1 MRLREDEA
9 LGENLEPIP
18 DWLTKLLPALSNIP
32 EIQKL
37 PPAVI
42 AELELAYNQLLT
54 DKRDVLAH
62 EAYCNSVGQKPAIT
76 WSDQFELAQFAKLYC
91 KNFSIR
97 VTLRQHE
104 QYKLSRADDRKLS
117 IAWQSKAT
125 TKHLA
130 DQTWGGFYRDIDNA
144 LSVTNAN
151 IDRELMDAVLNG
163 APEATKAANAT
174 INIKL
179 VGAIIYLR
187 LLGYAYHPDL
197 TL

>member
-1 MRLREDEA
+1 MKLREDGA

-32 EIQKL
+32 AIQKL
-37 PPAVI
+37 PQAVI
-42 AELELAYNQLLT
+42 AELELAYNQLLI

-62 EAYCNSVGQKPAIT
+62 IDYCNSIGKKPELT
-76 WSDQFELAQFAKLYC
+76 WSDQFELVQFAKLYC

-104 QYKLSRADDRKLS
+104 QYKLSRADGRKLS
-117 IAWQSKAT
+117 TAWQSKAT
-125 TKHLA
+125 AKHLA
-130 DQTWGGFYRDIDNA
+130 NQTWGGFYRDIDNA
-144 LSVTNAN
+144 LSVTNTN

-163 APEATKAANAT
+163 APEAKAAANAT

-179 VGAIIYLR
+179 VGAVIYLR
-187 LLGYAYHPDL
+187 LQGYAYHPDL